1 MFNSFLRFLL
11 TNIPAQEVH
20 AHSGGHSKAAN
31 ARRKAAKSGAS
42 GGGLTPKA
50 DKKKQALVDK
60 FQKKQDQFYATGDNR
75 GLNKWR
81 QKTSLTSR
89 KIAAHHELGKKQ
101 RGEGVDYSKAI
112 AKSIKRNKQGKSSK
126 QSKEDMLNRSIAR
139 LRARLGNAPT
149 NKRVKL

>member
-1 MFNSFLRFLL
+1 MFNSFLGLL
-11 TNIPAQEVH
+11 FKALPAGEVH
-20 AHSGGHSKAAN
+20 AHGGGGGK
-31 ARRKAAKSGAS
+31 RGKSSRVG

-50 DKKKQALVDK
+50 DEKKQALVDK

>member
-1 MFNSFLRFLL
+1 MFNSLLRFLL

-20 AHSGGHSKAAN
+20 AHSGGHGKAAN

-75 GLNKWR
+75 GLKRWR

-112 AKSIKRNKQGKSSK
+112 AGSIRRNKVKTTGVKQTPPKRGKQFRVDRSS
-126 QSKEDMLNRSIAR
+126 RF
-139 LRARLGNAPT
+139 GF
-149 NKRVKL
+149 